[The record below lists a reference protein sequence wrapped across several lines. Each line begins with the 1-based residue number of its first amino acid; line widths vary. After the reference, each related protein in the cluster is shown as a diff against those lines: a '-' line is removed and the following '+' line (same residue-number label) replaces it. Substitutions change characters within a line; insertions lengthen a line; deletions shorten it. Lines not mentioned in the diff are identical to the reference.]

1 MGIWFLIAAQWILLV
16 AGVFAA
22 EYALRRQLQR

>member
-16 AGVFAA
+16 AGIFAA
-22 EYALRRQLQR
+22 EYALRRRLQR